1 MPTAIML
8 TLVDHNK
15 QKNQMYGFISVKG
28 AKEHNLKNINIDI
41 PKNKLVV
48 ITGVSGSG
56 KSSLAF
62 DTVYAEGK
70 RRYVESLSAY
80 ARQFLEAQ
88 AKPNVESIEGLS
100 PAIAIDQKTTSRN
113 PRSTVATATEIYD
126 YLRVLYARI
135 GIPYSPVT
143 GLPIEKQTASQMTE
157 EIAKLPMG
165 SKFYIMAPIVRGQKG
180 EYRKDL
186 LMLRKNGYER
196 VKIDDLFYEL
206 DDLPMLDKNKKHDIS
221 VVVDRIALDNEIGN
235 RLSESV
241 ESALKLSDG
250 ILYVEIASLPD
261 DVESKHKAG
270 DVIVFS
276 EKFACHVSGF
286 SLTEIEPRIF
296 SFNSPYGACPRCNGI
311 GTEIFFDVGM
321 IVPNPTMSI
330 ADGAILPFSRTV
342 LSAVSQIRF
351 YEQTFQSL
359 ANHYKFSINQ
369 PFIALSP
376 AIQDILIYGS
386 KDEVISFTYD
396 DGMRKSTIKKPF
408 EGVIPLLELR
418 RQKTESSQVAEE
430 LANYQTTKDCSSC
443 NGYRLKAE
451 SLCVKIA
458 DKHIG
463 EVCSMTIREVMNWFE
478 NLKDRLSNTH
488 NQIAERLVKEIV
500 KRLTFLND
508 VGLEYLT
515 LSRKATTLSGGESQR
530 IRLASQIGS
539 GLSGV
544 LYVLDEPSIG
554 LHQRDNDRL
563 LKTLFHLRD
572 LGNTVIVVEHDMD
585 TMNAADNLIDVGP
598 GAGVHG
604 GQIIAQGT
612 PAEVAQNKDS
622 ITGQYLSG
630 NLCIPIPTKRRDPL
644 GQRFIEV
651 TGASSNNLQNI
662 SVSIPIGNFVAFT
675 GVSGS
680 GKSSFVINTLYKA
693 ALKKLHG
700 SKITPGAHDKITGLE
715 HIDKIIQIDQSP
727 IGRTPRSNP
736 ATYTGAFTHIRDW
749 FANLSEAKIRG
760 YNAGRFSFNVKGGRC
775 EKCEGDGVLKIEMHF
790 LPDVYVECEEC
801 KGARYN
807 KETLEVKY
815 KNLSISDVLNLTVDE
830 AVKFFN
836 NIPLILEKVATL
848 QEVGLGYMRIGQ
860 SATTLSGGEAQ
871 RIKLAKEL
879 SKKST
884 GRTLYILDEPTTGLH
899 MYDIQ
904 KLLNVLHKLVDA
916 ENTVVVIEHNLDVI
930 KTADYVIDIGPEGG
944 VRGGAVVATGT
955 PEDIIQVSDSI
966 TGRYLKNLL
975 V

>member
-1 MPTAIML
+1 M
-8 TLVDHNK
+8 N
-15 QKNQMYGFISVKG
+15 GCISIKG
-28 AKEHNLKNINIDI
+28 AKEHNLKNISIDI
-41 PKNKLVV
+41 PKNQLVV

-62 DTVYAEGK
+62 DTIYAEGK
-70 RRYVESLSAY
+70 RRYVESLSSY

-88 AKPNVESIEGLS
+88 AKPDVESISGLS

-135 GIPYSPVT
+135 GIPYSPTT
-143 GLPIEKQTASQMTE
+143 GMPIEKQTASQMTE
-157 EIAKLPMG
+157 EIAKMPAG
-165 SKFYIMAPIVRGQKG
+165 SKLYIMAPIARGQKG

-196 VKIDDLFYEL
+196 VKIDGSFYEL
-206 DDLPMLDKNKKHDIS
+206 DDLPILDKNKKHDIA
-221 VVVDRIALDNEIGN
+221 VVVDRVSLDDELGN
-235 RLSESV
+235 RLAESV
-241 ESALKLSDG
+241 ENALKVSDG
-250 ILYVEIASLPD
+250 LLYVEIASLPEGID
-261 DVESKHKAG
+261 YRHKVD

-286 SLTEIEPRIF
+286 SIAEIEPRIF
-296 SFNSPYGACPRCNGI
+296 SFNSPYGACPHCNGL
-311 GTEIFFDVGM
+311 GVEVFFDAGL
-321 IVPNPTMSI
+321 IIPNTNLSI
-330 ADGAILPFSRTV
+330 ADGAILPFSKTV

-359 ANHYKFSINQ
+359 ANHYKFNLSQ
-369 PFIALSP
+369 PFNSIP
-376 AIQDILIYGS
+376 QEIQDIILYGS
-386 KDEVISFTYD
+386 QDEIILFQYD
-396 DGMRKSTIKKPF
+396 DGMRKSNIKRAF
-408 EGVIPLLELR
+408 EGVIPLLELKK
-418 RQKTESSQVAEE
+418 QKTESSQVAED
-430 LANYQTTKDCSSC
+430 LANYQVAKDCSAC
-443 NGYRLKAE
+443 NGYRLKSE

-458 DKHIG
+458 GKHIG
-463 EVCSMTIREVMNWFE
+463 EVCGLTIKKAIDWFNE
-478 NLKDRLSNTH
+478 LKDQLNSTH
-488 NQIAERLVKEIV
+488 QQIADRLVQEII

-539 GLSGV
+539 GLSGI

-572 LGNTVIVVEHDMD
+572 LGNTVIVVEHDME
-585 TMNAADNLIDVGP
+585 TMKAADNLIDIGP
-598 GAGVHG
+598 GAGIHG
-604 GQIIAQGT
+604 GHVMAQGS
-612 PAEVAQNKDS
+612 PEDVAKNQSS
-622 ITGQYLSG
+622 ITGRYLSG
-630 NLCIPIPTKRRDPL
+630 NLLIDVPKERKQAL
-644 GQRFIEV
+644 GNKFIEV
-651 TGASSNNLQNI
+651 TGARSNNLQNI
-662 SVSIPIGNFVAFT
+662 SVSIPIGNFIAFT

-700 SKITPGAHDKITGLE
+700 SKITPGAYDKINGLE

-749 FANLSEAKIRG
+749 FANISEAKIRG

-790 LPDVYVECEEC
+790 LPDVYVECAEC

-807 KETLEVKY
+807 KETLEIKY
-815 KNLSISDVLNLTVDE
+815 KNLSISAVLNLTVDE
-830 AVKFFN
+830 AVEFFS
-836 NIPLILEKVATL
+836 NIPLILEKVSTL
-848 QEVGLGYMRIGQ
+848 KEVGLGYMKIGQ

-904 KLLNVLHKLVDA
+904 KLLNVLHKLVEA

-930 KTADYVIDIGPEGG
+930 KTADYVVDIGPEGG
-944 VRGGAVVATGT
+944 EHGGRVVAVGT
-955 PEDIIQVSDSI
+955 PEDIIKSEESI
-966 TGRYLKNLL
+966 TGYYLKPLL
-975 V
+975 QTT